1 MSRLDREK
9 VENHR
14 RQMLRLA
21 TEMARYSDADLA
33 VCAADPDDRT
43 NVLRVLDDAR
53 GAIRVASWSIARGAL
68 TREVR
73 RLERALAQVGIAA

>member
-1 MSRLDREK
+1 MSRLDRER

-33 VCAADPDDRT
+33 ACVADPDDRT